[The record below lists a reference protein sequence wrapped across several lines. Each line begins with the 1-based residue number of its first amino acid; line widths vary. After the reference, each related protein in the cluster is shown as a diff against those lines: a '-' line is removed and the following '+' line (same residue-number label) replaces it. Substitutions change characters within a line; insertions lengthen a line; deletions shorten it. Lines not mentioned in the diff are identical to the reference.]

1 MRKRIKAAGSMAVAP
16 VLTKAFSSRLK
27 AWRTENGLTL
37 QAVAKGMSVSTSIVC
52 EWEHGTRFPS
62 AEHLETVARFMG
74 TPVCC
79 LIYAGKG
86 ACSRIARKRK
96 S

>member
-1 MRKRIKAAGSMAVAP
+1 MKKRIKPVGSMGVAP
-16 VLTKAFSSRLK
+16 VLTAAFSSRLK

-37 QAVAKGMSVSTSIVC
+37 QIVAKGMGVSTSIVC

-79 LIYAGKG
+79 LIYDGKG
-86 ACSRIARKRK
+86 ACPRTARNRK
-96 S
+96 A